1 MGSAAKGTV
10 IRKNQSSNS
19 NVNIFRGK
27 VKCKFLQAVKY
38 SIDKLLYF
46 LRELVKRKD
55 SKRFIINLR
64 EDTTSSQLARIMIIF
79 PTTSEGNELFE
90 EQFMRVF
97 QLDAYTFASGV
108 MPILLARIYSN
119 TLCYP
124 ISRKDIQTQADRTAR
139 GLGLPLRL
147 F

>member
-55 SKRFIINLR
+55 PSLSLFRELLLR
-64 EDTTSSQLARIMIIF
+64 
-79 PTTSEGNELFE
+79 
-90 EQFMRVF
+90 
-97 QLDAYTFASGV
+97 
-108 MPILLARIYSN
+108 
-119 TLCYP
+119 
-124 ISRKDIQTQADRTAR
+124 
-139 GLGLPLRL
+139 
-147 F
+147 